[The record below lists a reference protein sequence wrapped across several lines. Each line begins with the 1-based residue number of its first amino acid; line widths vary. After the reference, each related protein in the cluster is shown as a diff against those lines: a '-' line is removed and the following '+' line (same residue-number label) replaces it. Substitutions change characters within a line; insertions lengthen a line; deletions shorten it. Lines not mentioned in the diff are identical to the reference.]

1 LLSFARQHSSQL
13 FARSLV
19 PPSFRSAPML
29 GFFSGS
35 GASESELSS
44 IKKKCSTRESAVKV
58 RASVAT
64 QPSLRGKALLN
75 RGAQL

>member
-1 LLSFARQHSSQL
+1 
-13 FARSLV
+13 
-19 PPSFRSAPML
+19 ML